1 LRLHLHMTSLLVTL
15 VAGLA
20 LFAACSGGDD
30 GATPSPT
37 ATPGPTATVA
47 PGATPS
53 PTATLAP
60 GETPSPTAT
69 GTPTTPPE
77 PVGDLPDGA
86 LLALSPA
93 SGTSVDSDAVLIR
106 GTVESAAKVFIN
118 GEETESD
125 SSGDFLAPVAIASG
139 SNIIRV
145 EVVAADGTRVTR
157 ELAVTGGN

>member
-1 LRLHLHMTSLLVTL
+1 MRLHLHMTSLLVTL

-118 GEETESD
+118 G
-125 SSGDFLAPVAIASG
+125 DFLAPVAIASG